1 MTTRLDIP
9 GTFPKIPRKVR
20 PFIPCQTRKPMTP
33 ENLPIEQY
41 DDQLAEKTARL
52 TAMMSPF
59 NAPQPDVFRSPV
71 SHYRMRAEFR
81 VWHDEGDLYHI
92 MFDQQ
97 TKARVRVDQ
106 FPAGS
111 ELINRLMPVLI
122 AAVKQDPALR
132 RKIFQIDY
140 LSTRSG
146 KIIASL
152 LYHRKLDEEWQQ
164 AATLL
169 RDQLRADGFDIQ
181 LIGRAAKTKIML
193 DQDYID
199 EVLPVAG
206 RDMIYRQ
213 VENSFTQPNAEM
225 NIQML
230 EWALNGVREFRRLQN
245 VDLSGYECNT
255 IFVDPPRS
263 GLDDET
269 VKMVQGYD
277 RILYISCNPET
288 LCANLETLSQTHRVT
303 RLALFDQFPYTH
315 HMESGVL
322 LEKI

>member
-1 MTTRLDIP
+1 
-9 GTFPKIPRKVR
+9 
-20 PFIPCQTRKPMTP
+20 MTP

-106 FPAGS
+106 FPTAS

-122 AAVKQDPALR
+122 SAIKQDPALR

-152 LYHRKLDEEWQQ
+152 LYHRKLDDEWQQ
-164 AATLL
+164 AATAL
-169 RDQLRADGFDIQ
+169 RR
-181 LIGRAAKTKIML
+181 
-193 DQDYID
+193 
-199 EVLPVAG
+199 P
-206 RDMIYRQ
+206 
-213 VENSFTQPNAEM
+213 
-225 NIQML
+225 
-230 EWALNGVREFRRLQN
+230 
-245 VDLSGYECNT
+245 
-255 IFVDPPRS
+255 
-263 GLDDET
+263 
-269 VKMVQGYD
+269 
-277 RILYISCNPET
+277 
-288 LCANLETLSQTHRVT
+288 LSQ
-303 RLALFDQFPYTH
+303 
-315 HMESGVL
+315 
-322 LEKI
+322 